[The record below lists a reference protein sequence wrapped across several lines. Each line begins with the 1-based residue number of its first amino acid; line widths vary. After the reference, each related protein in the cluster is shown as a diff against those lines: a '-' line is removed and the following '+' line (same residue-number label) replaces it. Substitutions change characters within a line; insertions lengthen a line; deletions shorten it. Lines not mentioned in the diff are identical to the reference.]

1 MVRRITLI
9 SFLLSFG
16 IIAGSCHT
24 IECGDGTI
32 ELDGVCVPVNFPDAT
47 GGPHLCAPGT
57 HWNSELA
64 RCFVDPEAVCGRGTE
79 VVWNEDET
87 EFTCVSTG
95 EPELPECPPST
106 GPICINGRLRYL
118 VDPSDATKFLT
129 TEVRDASMLAQLEIV
144 FYDPL
149 EYAAVGSTAVPLGTA
164 AIDPENG
171 AFIATGISVPAQ
183 GYVGLVV
190 RDKDWVAGQEPIL
203 FPFTGYAY
211 KASPNVNIENS
222 FGVVITKSQIV
233 DFHAALPPGFI
244 TTACNQGDMYNC
256 GTWIGVYRERTTQQP
271 VSGVIPYWGTNF
283 KIPAARMAFLDKDG
297 NGRHTVLTAGT
308 ARGYTS
314 DTGTVFYFG
323 AELTN
328 YFGLCDLMIDPASS
342 RCLQWEMEYGKS
354 LQGGSAQKTMFV
366 QYVDGIS
373 LNNLGSK

>member
-1 MVRRITLI
+1 MVRLIISI
-9 SFLLSFG
+9 SFILSLGLFG
-16 IIAGSCHT
+16 AACHQ
-24 IECGDGTI
+24 IECGEGTV

-47 GGPHLCAPGT
+47 GGPHLCAPGS
-57 HWNSELA
+57 HWSADMA
-64 RCFVDPEAVCGRGTE
+64 RCFVDPSAVCGRGTE
-79 VVWNEDET
+79 VKWNEDET
-87 EFTCVSTG
+87 EFWCESTG
-95 EPELPECPPST
+95 EPELPECPEST

-118 VDPSDATKFLT
+118 VDPADPTKFLS
-129 TEVRDASMLAQLEIV
+129 TEIRDASLLAQLEIV

-149 EYAAVGSTAVPLGTA
+149 EYAAVGSEADPLGTA
-164 AIDPENG
+164 TIDPETG
-171 AFIATGISVPAQ
+171 AFIGTNIAVPSQ

-190 RDKDWVAGQEPIL
+190 RDKDWVPGQEPIL

-222 FGVVITKSQIV
+222 FGVVITKEQIEQ
-233 DFHAALPPGFI
+233 FQAALPEGFI
-244 TTACNQGDMYNC
+244 TTACALGDMYNC
-256 GTWIGVYRERTTQQP
+256 GTWIGIFRERTTAQL

-283 KIPAARMAFLDKDG
+283 KIPANRMAFLDKDG

-308 ARGYTS
+308 ERGYTS

-328 YFGLCDLMIDPASS
+328 YFGLCDLMLDPADSL
-342 RCLQWEMEYGKS
+342 CLQWEMEYSKS